1 MADGG
6 RGLRTFTSIP
16 QSLFLLIH
24 LGYPRRRGE
33 DPLEDHTH
41 PALATEDGLQKALY
55 RGLLTFGLSMLAM
68 NLAIAG
74 AALAVAQWMFN

>member
-1 MADGG
+1 MVTLDTHKAVTRLQDA
-6 RGLRTFTSIP
+6 SAP
-16 QSLFLLIH
+16 
-24 LGYPRRRGE
+24 E
-33 DPLEDHTH
+33 PLARATVDVVEEGIAKGTEK
-41 PALATEDGLQKALY
+41 LVTEDGLQKALY

>member
-1 MADGG
+1 MVTLDTHKAVTQLQDAGAPEPLARATVDVVEEG
-6 RGLRTFTSIP
+6 IAIGTE
-16 QSLFLLIH
+16 H
-24 LGYPRRRGE
+24 LV
-33 DPLEDHTH
+33 
-41 PALATEDGLQKALY
+41 TEDGLQKALY